1 MSILNKDKIKKY
13 ILPHLSIGKRGK
25 PLEEALQMNIVRAIF
40 HRLKTGCQWRELPVE
55 QYFGE
60 SYSYQS
66 VFYHFNRWSKD
77 GTWQKMFV
85 SLLSSYKHF
94 LDLSSVQLDGSQ
106 TRVNRGGQAV
116 GFQHRKADET
126 TNFLY
131 LCDNQGVLIAIS
143 DPISGQHHDLS
154 DIKTHFEQL
163 LTWLSLADIRYDGLF
178 LNADAGFDSQEFRTI
193 CHGKKIEPNIDFNPR
208 NNAIGD
214 RFEYFDCLLYRNRY
228 VIERAFAWLDAF
240 KALLIRYETSAI
252 NWLSINVLGMIACF
266 IRKIHSHKIKC

>member
-1 MSILNKDKIKKY
+1 M
-13 ILPHLSIGKRGK
+13 
-25 PLEEALQMNIVRAIF
+25 
-40 HRLKTGCQWRELPVE
+40 
-55 QYFGE
+55 
-60 SYSYQS
+60 
-66 VFYHFNRWSKD
+66 FYHFNRWSKD

-85 SLLSSYKHF
+85 SLLSAYKHF

-106 TRVNRGGQAV
+106 ARANRGGQAV

-131 LCDNQGVLIAIS
+131 LCDNQGVLVAIS
-143 DPISGQHHDLS
+143 DPISGQHHDLA
-154 DIKTHFEQL
+154 DIKIHFDQL
-163 LTWLSLADIRYDGLF
+163 LDWLSMADIRYEGLF

-193 CHGKKIEPNIDFNPR
+193 CHSKKIEPNVNFNPR
-208 NNAIGD
+208 NNASSD

-252 NWLSINVLGMIACF
+252 NWLSFNILGMIACF
-266 IRKIHSHKIKC
+266 VRKIHNNKTKC

>member
-1 MSILNKDKIKKY
+1 LWLAIVLNSLSFNELTFAVAASI
-13 ILPHLSIGKRGK
+13 ILLTVVSTAILDYFCRVAMRAFVGVHK
-25 PLEEALQMNIVRAIF
+25 PRLLFIAIF
-40 HRLKTGCQWRELPVE
+40 PI
-55 QYFGE
+55 YP
-60 SYSYQS
+60 
-66 VFYHFNRWSKD
+66 
-77 GTWQKMFV
+77 
-85 SLLSSYKHF
+85 SLLLVHYP
-94 LDLSSVQLDGSQ
+94 
-106 TRVNRGGQAV
+106 
-116 GFQHRKADET
+116 
-126 TNFLY
+126 NFLY

-266 IRKIHSHKIKC
+266 IRKIHSHKIKW